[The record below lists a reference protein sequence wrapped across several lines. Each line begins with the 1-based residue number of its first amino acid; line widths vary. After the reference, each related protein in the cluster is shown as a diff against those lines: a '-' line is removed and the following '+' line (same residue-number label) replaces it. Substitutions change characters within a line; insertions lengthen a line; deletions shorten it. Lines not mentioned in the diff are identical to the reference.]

1 MIFHN
6 YYFLQTS
13 FGNQFCRFLKPKA
26 LKLRKY
32 FKNLNNLKL
41 YSPLTL
47 HQPLTM
53 TKCDLCN
60 KNGFKGAKGL
70 AQHKRQ
76 VHPVPPENP
85 QIVNLQNNN
94 VEIKQLKKTCTDFTD
109 FITNLIN
116 SFASQYE
123 LELNNIKAALNKF
136 NPPEL
141 SKVETM
147 PDQSPN
153 PPINVDTPW
162 IEAKSSKQS
171 QTRQEFCVNLTNRF
185 AVLQDKENNAPPEA
199 PGSKKYSESVKIVT
213 QDPRDN
219 PANINIPPP
228 IRQHQ
233 QQSPSTRHQQQP
245 HSIQHLQ
252 PPFSMQQPKQPPT
265 LHQQQPVLILQPQHQ
280 QPGMQH
286 QQPQPSIQNQH
297 QPPLRMPHQ
306 QPSISIQHQQPASR
320 MHHPQQPPML
330 HNQPALNLQIQ
341 QQPPSTQHQQPPPSI
356 QNQHQPSSSSQYQQ
370 QPPSIRQQQ
379 QPPSTVH
386 HQHQSSSM
394 QPQPG
399 NQRNP
404 QRDRQYQSQAPNK
417 QYQQPQNFHP
427 SHNDKKY
434 KLSLVG
440 DSNIHGITIREF
452 ARTIN
457 HTAYID
463 KFAYSGATTNHLKT
477 YIEVALQTKPDGII
491 IHGGTNDILGKN
503 ATSQTEDQIAC
514 NLIEVGVK
522 ARSSNVKDIFISS
535 IVPTKDHQAN
545 QKANLI
551 NKCLKEYCM
560 AYNFVYVDNSNITEE
575 DLREIESDRVHLST
589 TGRDVLMK
597 NFGYYFNY

>member
-1 MIFHN
+1 
-6 YYFLQTS
+6 
-13 FGNQFCRFLKPKA
+13 
-26 LKLRKY
+26 
-32 FKNLNNLKL
+32 
-41 YSPLTL
+41 
-47 HQPLTM
+47 M

-76 VHPVPPENP
+76 VHPVPPENLQP
-85 QIVNLQNNN
+85 VNLQNNN

-123 LELNNIKAALNKF
+123 LELNSIKAVLNNF
-136 NPPEL
+136 NPSEL
-141 SKVETM
+141 SKVEKM

-153 PPINVDTPW
+153 PPINVETPW
-162 IEAKSSKQS
+162 IEAKGSKQS
-171 QTRQEFCVNLTNRF
+171 QSRQEFCVNLTNRF

-199 PGSKKYSESVKIVT
+199 PGSQKYSDSVKTVT
-213 QDPRDN
+213 QHPKNN
-219 PANINIPPP
+219 PAKINIPTP

-233 QQSPSTRHQQQP
+233 QQPPSTPHQQQTN
-245 HSIQHLQ
+245 SIQHQQ
-252 PPFSMQQPKQPPT
+252 PPISMQQPQQPPM
-265 LHQQQPVLILQPQHQ
+265 LHQQQPALILQHQQQ

-286 QQPQPSIQNQH
+286 QQPPPSIQNQH

-306 QPSISIQHQQPASR
+306 QPSISIQPQQPASR
-320 MHHPQQPPML
+320 THHPQQPPML
-330 HNQPALNLQIQ
+330 HNQPSLNLQNQ
-341 QQPPSTQHQQPPPSI
+341 QQPPSTQHQQLPPSI
-356 QNQHQPSSSSQYQQ
+356 QNHHQPSSSLQYQQ
-370 QPPSIRQQQ
+370 QPPSMRQQQ

-386 HQHQSSSM
+386 HQQQSSST
-394 QPQPG
+394 QPQ
-399 NQRNP
+399 
-404 QRDRQYQSQAPNK
+404 YL
-417 QYQQPQNFHP
+417 HP
-427 SHNDKKY
+427 SFNNKKY

-440 DSNIHGITIREF
+440 DSNIHGITIRDF
-452 ARTIN
+452 AKTIN
-457 HTAYID
+457 HTAYVD
-463 KFAYSGATTNHLKT
+463 KFAYSGATTTHLKT
-477 YIEVALQTKPDGII
+477 YIEVALQKKPDGII

-535 IVPTKDHQAN
+535 IVPTKDHRAN

-551 NKCLKEYCM
+551 NKCLKEHCM

-589 TGRDVLMK
+589 AGRDELMK